1 MFKCLKPSNYKPELG
16 PLLKQRGET
25 PAQFYRRMVKAAYTI
40 RLGGEEHLNSYNW
53 ERPMSELE
61 ALDRQDEERQG
72 EVDEGGPI
80 EEQVNE
86 REVQVTSEEE
96 EEEKI
101 RKQLTPGELIT
112 MHKDGRC
119 TAKPVVQ
126 VMSTVVTDGKLVSMT
141 LSDGEYVSA
150 NIIPE
155 DESLGQQLISLEK
168 FDLLKIH
175 EASVYKSHLIIQNV
189 EQLQMTREGRV
200 VDIKKTVKAD
210 GVSGLRIMKKEAL
223 DLWGIRF
230 SNMQKIEM
238 GPAAAADDLSQT
250 IMADDGV
257 LERVGKKEE
266 QPKEPSPPRVRS
278 KRKMESCPFC
288 VRSFTDKENLKEHMR
303 SDHFDS

>member
-1 MFKCLKPSNYKPELG
+1 
-16 PLLKQRGET
+16 
-25 PAQFYRRMVKAAYTI
+25 
-40 RLGGEEHLNSYNW
+40 
-53 ERPMSELE
+53 
-61 ALDRQDEERQG
+61 
-72 EVDEGGPI
+72 
-80 EEQVNE
+80 
-86 REVQVTSEEE
+86 
-96 EEEKI
+96 
-101 RKQLTPGELIT
+101 

-141 LSDGEYVSA
+141 LSDGVYVSA

-266 QPKEPSPPRVRS
+266 QPKEPSPPWVRS
-278 KRKMESCPFC
+278 KRKMESCPLC

>member
-1 MFKCLKPSNYKPELG
+1 MNYEWFGNDEALFKCLKPSNYKPELG

-72 EVDEGGPI
+72 EVDEGRPVRK
-80 EEQVNE
+80 QVNE
-86 REVQVTSEEE
+86 RGVQVTSVE

-101 RKQLTPGELIT
+101 RRQLTPGELIT

-126 VMSTVVTDGKLVSMT
+126 VMSTVATDGKLVSMT

-155 DESLGQQLISLEK
+155 DVSLGQQLISLEK

-210 GVSGLRIMKKEAL
+210 RVSGLRIMKKEAL

-230 SNMQKIEM
+230 SNMQKNR
-238 GPAAAADDLSQT
+238 
-250 IMADDGV
+250 MAT
-257 LERVGKKEE
+257 
-266 QPKEPSPPRVRS
+266 
-278 KRKMESCPFC
+278 SCC
-288 VRSFTDKENLKEHMR
+288 C
-303 SDHFDS
+303 

>member
-1 MFKCLKPSNYKPELG
+1 
-16 PLLKQRGET
+16 
-25 PAQFYRRMVKAAYTI
+25 
-40 RLGGEEHLNSYNW
+40 
-53 ERPMSELE
+53 MSELE

-72 EVDEGGPI
+72 EVDEGGPV

-86 REVQVTSEEE
+86 REVQVSSEEE
-96 EEEKI
+96 E
-101 RKQLTPGELIT
+101 
-112 MHKDGRC
+112 
-119 TAKPVVQ
+119 
-126 VMSTVVTDGKLVSMT
+126 
-141 LSDGEYVSA
+141 
-150 NIIPE
+150 
-155 DESLGQQLISLEK
+155 ESLGQQLISLEK

-200 VDIKKTVKAD
+200 VDLKKTVKAD

-238 GPAAAADDLSQT
+238 GPTAAADDLSQT

-278 KRKMESCPFC
+278 KRKMESCPLC

>member
-1 MFKCLKPSNYKPELG
+1 M
-16 PLLKQRGET
+16 
-25 PAQFYRRMVKAAYTI
+25 
-40 RLGGEEHLNSYNW
+40 
-53 ERPMSELE
+53 
-61 ALDRQDEERQG
+61 
-72 EVDEGGPI
+72 
-80 EEQVNE
+80 
-86 REVQVTSEEE
+86 TSEE

-126 VMSTVVTDGKLVSMT
+126 VISTVVTDGKLVSMT
-141 LSDGEYVSA
+141 LSDNVSA

-210 GVSGLRIMKKEAL
+210 GVSGLRIRKKEAL
-223 DLWGIRF
+223 DLWGIRQEHAKHCQRH
-230 SNMQKIEM
+230 N
-238 GPAAAADDLSQT
+238 GPE
-250 IMADDGV
+250 G
-257 LERVGKKEE
+257 
-266 QPKEPSPPRVRS
+266 
-278 KRKMESCPFC
+278 
-288 VRSFTDKENLKEHMR
+288 
-303 SDHFDS
+303 

>member
-1 MFKCLKPSNYKPELG
+1 MEYLIKQFSTQVGDPIPEKVKEWFGNDEALFKCLKPSDYKPELW

-25 PAQFYRRMVKAAYTI
+25 PAQFYWRMVKAAYTT
-40 RLGGEEHLNSYNW
+40 RLGGEEHLDSYHW

-72 EVDEGGPI
+72 EVDEGGPV

-112 MHKDGRC
+112 MQKDGRC

-141 LSDGEYVSA
+141 LSDGVYVSA

-155 DESLGQQLISLEK
+155 DESLGQQLNQ
-168 FDLLKIH
+168 
-175 EASVYKSHLIIQNV
+175 V
-189 EQLQMTREGRV
+189 
-200 VDIKKTVKAD
+200 
-210 GVSGLRIMKKEAL
+210 
-223 DLWGIRF
+223 
-230 SNMQKIEM
+230 
-238 GPAAAADDLSQT
+238 
-250 IMADDGV
+250 
-257 LERVGKKEE
+257 
-266 QPKEPSPPRVRS
+266 
-278 KRKMESCPFC
+278 
-288 VRSFTDKENLKEHMR
+288 
-303 SDHFDS
+303 

>member
-1 MFKCLKPSNYKPELG
+1 
-16 PLLKQRGET
+16 
-25 PAQFYRRMVKAAYTI
+25 
-40 RLGGEEHLNSYNW
+40 
-53 ERPMSELE
+53 MSELE

-72 EVDEGGPI
+72 EVDEGGPV

-141 LSDGEYVSA
+141 LSDGVYVSA

-210 GVSGLRIMKKEAL
+210 GVSGLRIRKKEAL

-230 SNMQKIEM
+230 SNMQNIAK
-238 GPAAAADDLSQT
+238 GT
-250 IMADDGV
+250 TY
-257 LERVGKKEE
+257 
-266 QPKEPSPPRVRS
+266 PRVEFIS
-278 KRKMESCPFC
+278 QVITHILIKQFQ
-288 VRSFTDKENLKEHMR
+288 N
-303 SDHFDS
+303 FD

>member
-1 MFKCLKPSNYKPELG
+1 
-16 PLLKQRGET
+16 
-25 PAQFYRRMVKAAYTI
+25 
-40 RLGGEEHLNSYNW
+40 
-53 ERPMSELE
+53 
-61 ALDRQDEERQG
+61 
-72 EVDEGGPI
+72 
-80 EEQVNE
+80 
-86 REVQVTSEEE
+86 
-96 EEEKI
+96 
-101 RKQLTPGELIT
+101 
-112 MHKDGRC
+112 
-119 TAKPVVQ
+119 
-126 VMSTVVTDGKLVSMT
+126 MSTVVTDGKLVSMT

-210 GVSGLRIMKKEAL
+210 GVSSLRMMKKQAL

-238 GPAAAADDLSQT
+238 GPAAADDDLSQT
-250 IMADDGV
+250 IMADDGAIM
-257 LERVGKKEE
+257 EKVGK

>member
-1 MFKCLKPSNYKPELG
+1 MEKTKLLQRLYQCSLPPLPKP
-16 PLLKQRGET
+16 
-25 PAQFYRRMVKAAYTI
+25 F
-40 RLGGEEHLNSYNW
+40 
-53 ERPMSELE
+53 SEM
-61 ALDRQDEERQG
+61 DIF
-72 EVDEGGPI
+72 VW
-80 EEQVNE
+80 
-86 REVQVTSEEE
+86 
-96 EEEKI
+96 
-101 RKQLTPGELIT
+101 KQLTPGELIT

-288 VRSFTDKENLKEHMR
+288 VRSFTDKENLKEHMW

>member
-1 MFKCLKPSNYKPELG
+1 MFLGSNHKKIFICG
-16 PLLKQRGET
+16 
-25 PAQFYRRMVKAAYTI
+25 
-40 RLGGEEHLNSYNW
+40 
-53 ERPMSELE
+53 
-61 ALDRQDEERQG
+61 
-72 EVDEGGPI
+72 
-80 EEQVNE
+80 
-86 REVQVTSEEE
+86 VQSP
-96 EEEKI
+96 
-101 RKQLTPGELIT
+101 Q
-112 MHKDGRC
+112 HKDGENEVAAETLSVQPPSPAYALLGNGYFCLEATYSRQ
-119 TAKPVVQ
+119 TYHYAQGWKVHSQTSGRVQ

-141 LSDGEYVSA
+141 LSDGVYVSA

-230 SNMQKIEM
+230 SNMQKIEWR
-238 GPAAAADDLSQT
+238 PAAAADDLSQT